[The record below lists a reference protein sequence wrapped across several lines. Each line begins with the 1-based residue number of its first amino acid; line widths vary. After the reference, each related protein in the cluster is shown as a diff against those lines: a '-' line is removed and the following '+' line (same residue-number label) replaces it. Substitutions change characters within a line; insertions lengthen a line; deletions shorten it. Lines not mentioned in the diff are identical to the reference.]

1 MDWDGSIV
9 HDNCDW
15 FDNIEPLKTE
25 IIMVTSGLATMTK
38 NCMKKYKEKTDESD
52 VNVNVLFVRL
62 FLGGKIDTYPIG
74 ESWPD
79 GWDGMGYTVG
89 TGVATAQKIVQRPTT
104 FLPGLPPLYFALLTE
119 KISLPTGLT
128 HSQRQ
133 SWF

>member
-1 MDWDGSIV
+1 MHLVKMDWDGSIV

-62 FLGGKIDTYPIG
+62 FLGGWELTRG
-74 ESWPD
+74 
-79 GWDGMGYTVG
+79 
-89 TGVATAQKIVQRPTT
+89 RP
-104 FLPGLPPLYFALLTE
+104 E
-119 KISLPTGLT
+119 KVWL
-128 HSQRQ
+128 
-133 SWF
+133 

>member
-74 ESWPD
+74 ESWPEED
-79 GWDGMGYTVG
+79 
-89 TGVATAQKIVQRPTT
+89 QKRSDCSEKFLGCFSYRTSVVHRPET
-104 FLPGLPPLYFALLTE
+104 FAKKTPSIMFKT
-119 KISLPTGLT
+119 
-128 HSQRQ
+128 
-133 SWF
+133 